1 MKVAVLK
8 YKSTSKKLQS
18 SNADCKAFGVQG
30 PLGVFIQFALLK
42 KKKHIT
48 LRNKNTHPAIHN
60 SIYNW

>member
-30 PLGVFIQFALLK
+30 PLGVFIQLALLK
-42 KKKHIT
+42 KKAYYIK
-48 LRNKNTHPAIHN
+48 K
-60 SIYNW
+60 